1 MNGVPI
7 FGPEDGPGGDAV
19 AGHEGRMKKT
29 GNISGLGYAMATLAL
44 VALTIIMQ
52 TLTAPT
58 GIRMRKLIKH
68 GGITVLT
75 LLERFQSI
83 HPLLGSPSMDIQSM
97 DSWVG
102 MKRVMYLK

>member
-1 MNGVPI
+1 MEFP
-7 FGPEDGPGGDAV
+7 FSDL
-19 AGHEGRMKKT
+19 RMARAEMRLLDMRGSIKKT

-58 GIRMRKLIKH
+58 GIHMRKLVKH
-68 GGITVLT
+68 GGTTVLI
-75 LLERFQSI
+75 LLGRFQSI
-83 HPLLGSPSMDIQSM
+83 HLLLGSPSMDIQSM

-102 MKRVMYLK
+102 MRREMYRK